1 MDRWDFPA
9 VHLRNISQMR
19 HIGKVPFGYGDG
31 RFFNLAG
38 PYRTDTAPG
47 SSQREHADP
56 VKKAP
61 QLNVRHSPGCRVP
74 SRQAPLPALSPQC
87 PAARQPQYRF
97 LHPRPQRCRRRS
109 GYGSAAAYPGAYQS
123 RPCVPRERCHSKTA
137 ADTRAG
143 SCVLCGLFCYMISG
157 LQNQIPK
164 PYSMAFISLTIR
176 VRISCSIS
184 LQSKRRR

>member
-1 MDRWDFPA
+1 MDRRDFPA

-87 PAARQPQYRF
+87 PAVRQPQYIAPATNKWIIGMDIFPGIPYRHF
-97 LHPRPQRCRRRS
+97 KIQRR
-109 GYGSAAAYPGAYQS
+109 
-123 RPCVPRERCHSKTA
+123 H
-137 ADTRAG
+137 
-143 SCVLCGLFCYMISG
+143 
-157 LQNQIPK
+157 IPND
-164 PYSMAFISLTIR
+164 LIR
-176 VRISCSIS
+176 VPPIRK
-184 LQSKRRR
+184 Q